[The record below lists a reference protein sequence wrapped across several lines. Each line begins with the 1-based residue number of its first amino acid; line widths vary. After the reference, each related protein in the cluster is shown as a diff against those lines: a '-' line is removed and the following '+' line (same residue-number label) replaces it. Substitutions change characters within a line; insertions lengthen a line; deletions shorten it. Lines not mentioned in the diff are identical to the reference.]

1 MIMKKSLLASVL
13 LAACFAFATGAVADN
28 NLADRHAQKG
38 LKCAQCHVEKVPSK
52 APKMD
57 TCLKC
62 HGGSYEELGKAS
74 AEKKPNP
81 HYTHVGDKE
90 CAVCHKAHKA
100 PEFFCNDCHKFKV
113 QVP

>member
-1 MIMKKSLLASVL
+1 MRKSLLASVL
-13 LAACFAFATGAVADN
+13 LAASFAFATSAVADK
-28 NLADRHAQKG
+28 NLADRHARKG
-38 LKCAQCHVEKVPSK
+38 LKCGECHVEKVPSR

-57 TCLKC
+57 ACLKC
-62 HGGSYEELGKAS
+62 HRGSYEELGKAS
-74 AEKKPNP
+74 SGKKPNP

-90 CAVCHKAHKA
+90 CTVCHKGHKP